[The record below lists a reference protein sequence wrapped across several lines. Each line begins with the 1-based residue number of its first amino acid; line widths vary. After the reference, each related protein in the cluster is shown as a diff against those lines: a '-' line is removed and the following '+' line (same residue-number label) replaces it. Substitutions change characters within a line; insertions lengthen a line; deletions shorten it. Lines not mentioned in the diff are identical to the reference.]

1 LLLISNYIRSNI
13 FKSEF
18 AKNVLTLMTGTAIS
32 QAIPIALTPIFTRI
46 YTPNDFGV
54 FSLFLAITS
63 ILGVIANGQYEHAIV
78 LPKSDEDALNLVALG
93 LIITAIFSGI
103 LFVTVFFFNSQIIEL
118 LGNKEIGNLLFLVP
132 LSMLLIG
139 IYNSLN
145 FFNIRKGEFKNIS
158 TSLVSKSIGLSLS
171 QVLIGLFTLG
181 PLGLFVGQIIS
192 YLTGNMIL
200 FKTLKEANKILVISK
215 NNIKKQ
221 AKSYKKFPF
230 FLLPSTLL
238 NSVNLNI
245 INLFIPSLFSIT
257 TLGFYS
263 LSQRIIGIPLTLIG
277 NSFNQVYLQKA
288 SQTLI
293 EIGSTEII
301 FLKSLKKLVLISFPV
316 FLILFFTVETLF
328 SSIFGLEWRIAGT
341 YAKCLIPLA
350 AARFLSSSLSNTLI
364 IHQKLQYSSIINFL
378 LMVTTIFVFL
388 YSDFIQNSFLETLIL
403 YVSIVSIEYLM
414 FIFLYWRVSK

>member
-1 LLLISNYIRSNI
+1 
-13 FKSEF
+13 
-18 AKNVLTLMTGTAIS
+18 MTGTAIA
-32 QAIPIALTPIFTRI
+32 QAIPIAVTPIFTRI
-46 YTPNDFGV
+46 YTPDDFGV

-63 ILGVIANGQYEHAIV
+63 ILGAIANGQYEQAIV
-78 LPKSDEDALNLVALG
+78 LPKSDEDALNLVVLG
-93 LIITAIFSGI
+93 LIITALFSAV
-103 LFVTVFFFNSQIIEL
+103 LFVIVFFFNSQIIEL

-145 FFNIRKGEFKNIS
+145 FFNIRKKEFKNIS

-181 PLGLFVGQIIS
+181 PLGLIFGQIIS

-221 AKSYKKFPF
+221 AKNYKKFPF
-230 FLLPSTLL
+230 FLLPSTFL
-238 NSVNLNI
+238 NSTNLNLMI
-245 INLFIPSLFSIT
+245 LFIPSFFSIT

-277 NSFNQVYLQKA
+277 NSFNQVYFQKA

-293 EIGSTEII
+293 ETGSTEII
-301 FLKSLKKLVLISFPV
+301 FLKSLKNLVLISVPV

-328 SSIFGLEWRIAGT
+328 SFIFGLEWRIAGT
-341 YAKCLIPLA
+341 YAKCLTPLA

-364 IHQKLQYSSIINFL
+364 IHQKQQYSFIINLL
-378 LMVTTIFVFL
+378 LMVTTILVFF

-403 YVSIVSIEYLM
+403 YVSIVSIEYLL